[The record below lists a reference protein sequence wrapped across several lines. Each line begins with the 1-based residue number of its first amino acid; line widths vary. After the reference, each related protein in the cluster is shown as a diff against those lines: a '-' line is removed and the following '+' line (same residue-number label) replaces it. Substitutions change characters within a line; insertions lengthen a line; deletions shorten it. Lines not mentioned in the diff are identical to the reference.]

1 MSQNPPSYLFVG
13 ARLHVAPGRSE
24 RGWLSTRGAQI
35 VALGVGEPRDIPTDA
50 MVIDARG
57 GHLLPGFIDVHVH
70 GAVDADTMD
79 ADPRALPRMAR
90 FFARH
95 GVTGFLATTWSAS
108 HDDTLRA
115 LQRIADAAMPADG
128 AQLLGA
134 HLEGPY
140 LNQKYC
146 GAQDPR
152 VIRRA
157 ARVEFEEYLDV
168 GVIRLLSLA
177 PEYEDNLALLDECMR
192 RGIAVSLAHSGA
204 TYDQARRAIAR
215 GLRHS
220 THTFNAMSAFSHR
233 EPGAV
238 GALLTSP
245 QVVCELIADGIH
257 VHPAAMRLLAQ
268 AVGPERIVL
277 VSDAMRAAGMP
288 DGDYPVDER
297 VITVRDGRAVLPDG
311 TLAGSVLT
319 MDAALRNYM
328 AAADLPLER
337 AWPATSLNAARD
349 LGIAGRKG
357 SLAAGM
363 DADLVLL
370 DEAFHVTMTMAQGA
384 VAYSTTSSEAQ
395 P

>member
-1 MSQNPPSYLFVG
+1 MSHTLFID
-13 ARLHVAPGRSE
+13 AHLHVAPGRCE
-24 RGWLSTRGAQI
+24 RGWLLTRGARI
-35 VALGVGEPRDIPTDA
+35 AALGAGDAPSEVPTDA
-50 MVIDARG
+50 ALIDAHG

-70 GAVDADTMD
+70 GAVNADSMDDDAS
-79 ADPRALPRMAR
+79 ALPRMAR

-95 GVTGFLATTWSAS
+95 GVTSFLATTWSAS
-108 HDDTLRA
+108 HGDTLRA
-115 LQRIADAAMPADG
+115 LQRIADAAIPADG

-140 LNQKYC
+140 FEHKYC

-157 ARVEFEEYLDV
+157 ARAEYEQYLDV

-177 PEYEDNLALLDECMR
+177 PEYEENLGLLDECVR
-192 RGIAVSLAHSGA
+192 RGIVVSLAHSGA
-204 TYDQARRAIAR
+204 NYEQTMQAIER

-220 THTFNAMSAFSHR
+220 THTFNAMSAFNHR
-233 EPGAV
+233 QPGAV

-245 QVVCELIADGIH
+245 HVVCELIADGIH
-257 VHPAAMRLLAQ
+257 VHPAAMRLLTQ
-268 AVGPERIVL
+268 AVGPARVVL

-288 DGDYPVDER
+288 DGSYPVDDRIIE
-297 VITVRDGRAVLPDG
+297 VRDGRAVLPDG

-319 MDAALRNYM
+319 MDAALRNFI
-328 AAADLPLER
+328 AASGLPLEY

-357 SLAAGM
+357 ALAPGM

-370 DEAFHVTMTMAQGA
+370 DDELRVVTTLVQGV
-384 VAYSTTSSEAQ
+384 VA
-395 P
+395 